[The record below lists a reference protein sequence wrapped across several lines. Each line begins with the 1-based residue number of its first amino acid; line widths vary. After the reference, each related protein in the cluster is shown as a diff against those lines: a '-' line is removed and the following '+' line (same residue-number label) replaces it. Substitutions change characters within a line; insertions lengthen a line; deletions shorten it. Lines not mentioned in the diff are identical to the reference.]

1 MNTFSDRETLTAG
14 KLNTNFNSL
23 KAAIESLPN
32 WTKSGT
38 TAVYNDGNVIVNT
51 TTATNSALV
60 TVNGRI
66 SSSVIGVYCGATASA
81 YDGAQ
86 VGGFIGAK
94 SKCETTCGNTN
105 AHMCTA
111 HEMSIS
117 RQLNISIGS
126 NLWYSSYSFGFQSG
140 NDNTD
145 CAGWSDGTGGTR
157 GPKAYPTPGLPG
169 NDFCNATLSIAC
181 CL

>member
-1 MNTFSDRETLTAG
+1 ML
-14 KLNTNFNSL
+14 
-23 KAAIESLPN
+23 
-32 WTKSGT
+32 
-38 TAVYNDGNVIVNT
+38 
-51 TTATNSALV
+51 
-60 TVNGRI
+60 
-66 SSSVIGVYCGATASA
+66 GVYCGNTSGIGTAGSFTHGNTQ
-81 YDGAQ
+81 GAISYN
-86 VGGFIGAK
+86 GKSGSPGAK
-94 SKCETTCGNTN
+94 AACENACGNIN